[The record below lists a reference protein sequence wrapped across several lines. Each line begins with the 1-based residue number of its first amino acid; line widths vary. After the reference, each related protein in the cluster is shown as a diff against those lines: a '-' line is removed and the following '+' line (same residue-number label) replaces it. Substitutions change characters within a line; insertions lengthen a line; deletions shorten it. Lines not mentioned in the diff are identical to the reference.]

1 MEEGW
6 SNVDVQ
12 TFVVIPILIML
23 ARICDVSIGTMRVV
37 FIGKGYRKLAS
48 VLGFFEL
55 IIWLIVGRQVLVK
68 STSVVHFIAYA
79 AGFGIGNYIGLF
91 IEDKMS
97 IGIVI
102 LRIILRKESHELLR
116 FLRDQEIG
124 YTIVDG
130 KGVQGAVK
138 IVFSV
143 LQRQDL
149 PRVIQAINLY
159 NPKAFYSI
167 EDVRTSNAGVF
178 PRKGRKRFLLF
189 RNGRKAK

>member
-1 MEEGW
+1 
-6 SNVDVQ
+6 
-12 TFVVIPILIML
+12 
-23 ARICDVSIGTMRVV
+23 
-37 FIGKGYRKLAS
+37 
-48 VLGFFEL
+48 
-55 IIWLIVGRQVLVK
+55 VLVK

-102 LRIILRKESHELLR
+102 LRIILRKESDELLR
-116 FLRDQEIG
+116 FLREQDIG

-130 KGVQGAVK
+130 KGVQGEVK

-143 LQRQDL
+143 LQRHDL
-149 PRVIQAINLY
+149 PRVIKAINLY

-167 EDVRTSNAGVF
+167 EDVRTSSAGVF
-178 PRKGRKRFLLF
+178 PHKEKKRFLLF